1 MMVERLGLIGCGLMG
16 GSFALA
22 LKQAGLVRHVVG
34 FSPRESTRA
43 KALALGVIDE
53 AVGSL
58 HEAVRDADV
67 VLLAVPVAATAS
79 SLREMAPFLR
89 DDTLL
94 MDVGSTKGDVVQA
107 AQRHLGDKLPFF
119 VPAHPIAGSERAG
132 VEAAHA
138 DLYRGQPLILTPIAE
153 TDATPLA
160 RAHHL
165 WQALGCQVSRM
176 TPEAHDAT
184 FAAVSH
190 LPHLLAFA
198 FIQGLSEQPQG
209 AEFMS
214 LAGPGFRDFSRIA
227 ASDPAVWRD
236 IFSANASELLVQ
248 LSHFRHALTS
258 FETQLQALAQGQT
271 DQNLTQNSA
280 PHLAML
286 EQQIAQASAVRA
298 KWKAH

>member
-58 HEAVRDADV
+58 HEAVLDADV

-89 DDTLL
+89 VDTLL

-107 AQRHLGDKLPFF
+107 AQRHLGDKLPCF

-153 TDATPLA
+153 TDATPLG

-176 TPEAHDAT
+176 SPEAHDAT